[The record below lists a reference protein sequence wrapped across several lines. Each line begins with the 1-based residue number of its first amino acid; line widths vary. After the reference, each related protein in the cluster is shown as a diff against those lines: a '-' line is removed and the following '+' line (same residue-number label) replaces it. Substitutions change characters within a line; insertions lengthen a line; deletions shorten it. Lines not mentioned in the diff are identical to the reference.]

1 MLRISVLCDDAEA
14 MYNMWQKILHD
25 PTGKFKVVRLK
36 NKIGKGQTPYLAV
49 WKTALPRRAS
59 RGGHQDLMFP
69 HRYNYHIN
77 ASFQPPE
84 LSVPIMVEIQLWSTK
99 IMALNDL
106 SHWAYEIARAKTPE
120 AV

>member
-49 WKTALPRRAS
+49 WKSSADSSTRVEGR
-59 RGGHQDLMFP
+59 
-69 HRYNYHIN
+69 
-77 ASFQPPE
+77 PP
-84 LSVPIMVEIQLWSTK
+84 K
-99 IMALNDL
+99 N
-106 SHWAYEIARAKTPE
+106 
-120 AV
+120 